1 MTGKACCPGSRGHG
15 SNVEP
20 SGSPGQEASIAC
32 CGAGLLPWGWG
43 RAAQTAPQRL
53 VCRVSLLPA
62 KIILL
67 GGGRLTGRW
76 DKAGG
81 VPGALHAARPR
92 AGGENSRPRASAG
105 AAAAAGLRAQPWPCR
120 AVLLF

>member
-1 MTGKACCPGSRGHG
+1 MWSLRDPQGKRR
-15 SNVEP
+15 P
-20 SGSPGQEASIAC
+20 SPAA
-32 CGAGLLPWGWG
+32 AGLLPWGWG

-62 KIILL
+62 EIILL

-76 DKAGG
+76 DKAGEG
-81 VPGALHAARPR
+81 VPGALRAARPR